1 MGATVSAV
9 NSARPATM
17 MPATSNARRGRRTG
31 SAPLHEHIEQYLRKQ
46 INKLEA
52 GERLPSESELS
63 RYFSTTRMTVRAALQ
78 RLAAEGSIVRVAG
91 SGTFVGHPRMHRQL
105 GPLTSFSDEMRRRG
119 KQPSSILVDAGLRP
133 SFERERRFLR
143 LPSDAEV
150 VEVRRLRLA
159 DGVPVAIQETVLPPS
174 FAYLLDADLETR
186 SLFEVLAEHG
196 TVPVWSPGT
205 LSAGLARGEEARLLR
220 TAPNAPL
227 LAESRVTY
235 DQHGDPIELVESR
248 YVGER
253 VVLDVCL
260 GSPPDGPPGESDGD
274 KEAGTP

>member
-1 MGATVSAV
+1 MSAV
-9 NSARPATM
+9 SSTPPAVV
-17 MPATSNARRGRRTG
+17 MPVPRSTG
-31 SAPLHEHIEQYLRKQ
+31 SGKKRGAVPLHEQVEQYLREQ
-46 INKLEA
+46 INELEA

-63 RYFSTTRMTVRAALQ
+63 RRFSTTRMTVRAALQ

-91 SGTFVGHPRMHRQL
+91 SGTFVSHPRMHREL
-105 GPLTSFSDEMRRRG
+105 GPLVSFSDEMRRRG
-119 KQPSSILVDAGLRP
+119 KEPSSVLLDAGLRP

-150 VEVRRLRLA
+150 LELRRLRLA
-159 DGVPVAIQETVLPPS
+159 DGEPVAIQDAVLPAS
-174 FAYLLDADLETR
+174 FAYLLDADLEKR
-186 SLFEVLAEHG
+186 SLFEVLTERG
-196 TVPVWSPGT
+196 TIPAWSPGT

-227 LAESRVTY
+227 LTESRVTY
-235 DQHGDPIELVESR
+235 DQYGDPIELVESR

-260 GSPPDGPPGESDGD
+260 GSAPDTAPVAGD
-274 KEAGTP
+274 APQRPATGLAQ

>member
-1 MGATVSAV
+1 M
-9 NSARPATM
+9 
-17 MPATSNARRGRRTG
+17 TSSPGGGRRSG
-31 SAPLHEHIEQYLRKQ
+31 STPLHERIEQYLREQ
-46 INKLEA
+46 INELEA

-63 RYFSTTRMTVRAALQ
+63 VHFSTTRMTVRAALQ
-78 RLAAEGSIVRVAG
+78 QLSAEGLIVRVAG

-105 GPLTSFSDEMRRRG
+105 GPLMSFSDEIRRRG
-119 KQPSSILVDAGLRP
+119 KQPSSIVVDAGRRP

-143 LPSDAEV
+143 LPSDSEV

-159 DGVPVAIQETVLPPS
+159 DGVPVAIQDTVLPPL
-174 FAYLLDADLETR
+174 FAYLLNSDLETR

-196 TVPVWSPGT
+196 TIPVWSPGT
-205 LSAGLARGEEARLLR
+205 LSAGLARGEEARLLH

-253 VVLDVCL
+253 LVLDVCL
-260 GSPPDGPPGESDGD
+260 GFPPDGSPGR
-274 KEAGTP
+274 K

>member
-1 MGATVSAV
+1 VRAVDSGAPAV
-9 NSARPATM
+9 VQPV
-17 MPATSNARRGRRTG
+17 TSSPKRGRQSG
-31 SAPLHEHIEQYLRKQ
+31 STTLHERIEQYLREQ
-46 INKLEA
+46 INELEA

-63 RYFSTTRMTVRAALQ
+63 GRFSTTRMTVRAALQ
-78 RLAAEGSIVRVAG
+78 RLSAEGSIVRVAG

-105 GPLTSFSDEMRRRG
+105 GPLMSFSDEMRRRG
-119 KQPSSILVDAGLRP
+119 KHPSSILVDACRRP
-133 SFERERRFLR
+133 SFERERRFLH
-143 LPSDAEV
+143 LPSDSEV

-159 DGVPVAIQETVLPPS
+159 DGLPVAIQDTVLPPS
-174 FAYLLDADLETR
+174 FAYLLDSDLETR

-227 LAESRVTY
+227 LTESRVTY

-253 VVLDVCL
+253 VILDVCL
-260 GSPPDGPPGESDGD
+260 GLPPDDGPGG
-274 KEAGTP
+274 K